1 MQNGKFDKNSGTGSV
16 IKLYEDRVF
25 QATVSIY
32 DEFLLDG
39 KVVAKRELLS
49 LTADPVYKTQYR
61 NDRLRYAVDPIT
73 KNTR

>member
-39 KVVAKRELLS
+39 KVVLPSESTSHIPL
-49 LTADPVYKTQYR
+49 
-61 NDRLRYAVDPIT
+61 
-73 KNTR
+73 